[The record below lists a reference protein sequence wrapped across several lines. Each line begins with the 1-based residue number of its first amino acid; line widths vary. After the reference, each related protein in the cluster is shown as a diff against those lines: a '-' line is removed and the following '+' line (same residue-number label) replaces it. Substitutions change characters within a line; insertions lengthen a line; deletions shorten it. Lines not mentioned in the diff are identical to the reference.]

1 MSSRRMVRVRITIK
15 ATARQLTYL
24 KGYTRALGMKRWKRF
39 LEEAAL
45 SVVPSEAEIGE
56 IEKQ

>member
-1 MSSRRMVRVRITIK
+1 MSKKMASIRLRIRVTP
-15 ATARQLTYL
+15 RQLKYL
-24 KGYTRALGMKRWKRF
+24 KGYTRALGHKRWKRF

-45 SVVPSEAEIGE
+45 STVPSEAEIQE

>member
-1 MSSRRMVRVRITIK
+1 MSKKMASIRLRIRVTP
-15 ATARQLTYL
+15 RQLSYL
-24 KGYTRALGMKRWKRF
+24 KAYTRALGMKRWKRF

-45 SVVPSEAEIGE
+45 SVIASEAEIAE